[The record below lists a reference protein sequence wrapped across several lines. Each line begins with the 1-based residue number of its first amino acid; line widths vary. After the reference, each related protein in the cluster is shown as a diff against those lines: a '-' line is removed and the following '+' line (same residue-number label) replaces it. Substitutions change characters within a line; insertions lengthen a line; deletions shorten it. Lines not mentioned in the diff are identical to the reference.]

1 MTGTTGFRI
10 WHLSDCWDSFS
21 SVLPRREQKCPEGQ
35 GFPQGRLVV
44 LGLRDVASRVLFLCE
59 TASIHLVIEKNGSKT
74 LLTGILGPHAPCMC
88 LVTASWL
95 WQRPGT
101 DRALLHPLTASFR
114 LMQEPQQYSALNGC

>member
-59 TASIHLVIEKNGSKT
+59 TASIHLVIEKNGVRHCLLASLVPT
-74 LLTGILGPHAPCMC
+74 LHACAWSQPPGCGRDQGQTGLYCIP
-88 LVTASWL
+88 
-95 WQRPGT
+95 
-101 DRALLHPLTASFR
+101 
-114 LMQEPQQYSALNGC
+114 